1 MADTTANPPTYNLFV
16 NLLEGKTLNLK
27 FTTPNVSAASI
38 KHRLFEITKIPLRH
52 QRLLTGTRHLGDDD
66 SVISCSDAPHHFP
79 TVHLLLR
86 LVGGKGG
93 FGSLLR
99 GAATKAGQKKTSN
112 FDACRDM
119 SGRRLRHVNAENK
132 LQEWRALEEQRKMEK
147 KGEEFLKSLAKKGK
161 KGTGDAATE
170 KYVKKYREES
180 ARCVSEVLDSVK
192 EAMSGKRK
200 GKGVVKNAEPKSKR
214 MKIWMGRNDS
224 DTEEDDSDNEMEKST
239 VSNNGNGS
247 DSNKE
252 AEGSLDSVTGGKQDG
267 ETSGR
272 GSCESGSE
280 EEKEMVVHTV
290 QESIHAEKN
299 GMVEPVI
306 QDEKIAIPCSAPD
319 AVLGVEAMLD
329 EKMDSN
335 GTEMGNVEE
344 LVSQPQ
350 KISKSGDGQGVESTS
365 IVSEANGSSES
376 SPVVQEETVANEKTE
391 EMEKPLNFD
400 EFSSAAEME
409 VLGPERLKSELQARG
424 LKCGGTLRERAAR
437 LFMLKSTPI
446 EKIPKKLLAKK

>member
-1 MADTTANPPTYNLFV
+1 MADTTTSPATYNLFV

-38 KHRLFEITKIPLRH
+38 KHRLHEITKIPLRH
-52 QRLLTGTRHLGDDD
+52 QRLLTGTRHLAD
-66 SVISCSDAPHHFP
+66 SDSLTPDAAAQLP

-161 KGTGDAATE
+161 KGSGDVAAE
-170 KYVKKYREES
+170 KYVKKYKEES
-180 ARCVSEVLDSVK
+180 ARCVSEVVDAVK

-200 GKGVVKNAEPKSKR
+200 GKGLEPKSKR
-214 MKIWMGRNDS
+214 VKLWDS
-224 DTEEDDSDNEMEKST
+224 DTEEDDSDNEDEKEKST
-239 VSNNGNGS
+239 VSNNGNSS

-252 AEGSLDSVTGGKQDG
+252 AGGGSLDSVTGGKQEG
-267 ETSGR
+267 ESSGR
-272 GSCESGSE
+272 GSSESGSE
-280 EEKEMVVHTV
+280 EEKEMVVHID
-290 QESIHAEKN
+290 QESIPIEKN
-299 GMVEPVI
+299 DMVE
-306 QDEKIAIPCSAPD
+306 DEKIATSASIPCSAAD
-319 AVLGVEAMLD
+319 TVLGVEAMQD
-329 EKMDSN
+329 ENIDCS
-335 GTEMGNVEE
+335 GIEM
-344 LVSQPQ
+344 QPQ
-350 KISKSGDGQGVESTS
+350 EISKSSDGQGVESTS
-365 IVSEANGSSES
+365 IVSEANGSLES
-376 SPVVQEETVANEKTE
+376 SPVVQEETVANGNTA

-400 EFSSAAEME
+400 DFNSAAEME
-409 VLGPERLKSELQARG
+409 VLGAERLKLELQAYG

>member
-1 MADTTANPPTYNLFV
+1 MADTTTYNLFV

-38 KHRLFEITKIPLRH
+38 KHRLHEITKIPLRH
-52 QRLLTGTRHLGDDD
+52 QRLLTGTRHLSD
-66 SVISCSDAPHHFP
+66 SDSLAPDAAAQLP

-161 KGTGDAATE
+161 KGSGDVAAE
-170 KYVKKYREES
+170 KYVNKYKEES
-180 ARCVSEVLDSVK
+180 ARCVSEVVDAVK
-192 EAMSGKRK
+192 EAMSGKKRK
-200 GKGVVKNAEPKSKR
+200 GKGLEPKSKR
-214 MKIWMGRNDS
+214 VKLWDS
-224 DTEEDDSDNEMEKST
+224 DTEEDDSDNEDEKEKST
-239 VSNNGNGS
+239 VSNNGNSS

-252 AEGSLDSVTGGKQDG
+252 AGGSLDSVTGGKQEG
-267 ETSGR
+267 ESSGR
-272 GSCESGSE
+272 GSSESGSE
-280 EEKEMVVHTV
+280 EEKEMIIHTV
-290 QESIHAEKN
+290 QESIPIEKN
-299 GMVEPVI
+299 DMVE
-306 QDEKIAIPCSAPD
+306 DEKIATSASIPCSAPD
-319 AVLGVEAMLD
+319 TVLGVEAMQD
-329 EKMDSN
+329 ENIDCS
-335 GTEMGNVEE
+335 GIEM
-344 LVSQPQ
+344 QPQ
-350 KISKSGDGQGVESTS
+350 EISKSSDRQGVESTS

-376 SPVVQEETVANEKTE
+376 SPVVQEETVANGNTA

-400 EFSSAAEME
+400 DFNSASEME
-409 VLGPERLKSELQARG
+409 VLGSERLKLELQAYG